1 MTDYGEVTGGKMR
14 RFVGE
19 AVYGVVAVLARGD
32 QLLLIRRARGVAA
45 GGRWCL
51 PGGGVEPGESS
62 SQAIVRE
69 MAEELGITVRPV
81 EQVWRWT
88 REDGKLLLDWWRVE
102 AGSDRL
108 RPNPAE
114 VAEARWLTPAE
125 IRKLPDV
132 LPGLLEFLD
141 RFYPAGGPV

>member
-1 MTDYGEVTGGKMR
+1 
-14 RFVGE
+14 
-19 AVYGVVAVLARGD
+19 
-32 QLLLIRRARGVAA
+32 
-45 GGRWCL
+45 
-51 PGGGVEPGESS
+51 
-62 SQAIVRE
+62 
-69 MAEELGITVRPV
+69 VRPV
-81 EQVWRWT
+81 EQMWRWT

-114 VAEARWLTPAE
+114 VAEACWLTPAE